1 MKTNYMKKITKYTLG
16 FVALALSV
24 FVSQT
29 AHAQYSGNWNNDPKD
44 PPTIQIM
51 NATRNPGC
59 NFAQCGST
67 SVTANT
73 GDLVSV
79 QIYYHNTGSNPEQA
93 ILNLSPRTSGS
104 VNTLSFIGG
113 VNGRNGSATLTINGG
128 SQPVEYIGVGRFYQ
142 NQSATPQTGDYSQV
156 FSGGFNAGN
165 IAASWSSQGT
175 LVLDFRVGVG
185 STNTG
190 FACSDGIDNDG
201 DGRIDMN
208 DAGCFGPTD
217 NDEYNSISN
226 SIYGCTDRSAINYNP
241 SATINSGCVYTQSGN
256 LPTVSTTVATNVGQ
270 NSARLN
276 GIVFSNNYQATSWF
290 EWGDT
295 RNLGNTTSQTSLGT
309 SSNYPTSD
317 FISGLR
323 PNTVYFFR
331 AVAQN
336 QYGVARGSIVQ
347 FKTLDDGSA
356 VVVDTQT
363 RYIVRNQVIKTNLSA
378 GVTTP
383 SLFGLRIEN
392 RYTNACIGDNLEY
405 SIRFDNVSTKTVTDT
420 VLQVII
426 PSEMTFVK
434 SSQGTFD
441 TDTNT
446 LTVNVGVVNPGES
459 KEVFVNV
466 KMNTSAKDRDFVLTA
481 RLMYTN
487 PQTGAQEDVL
497 GYSFLKGL
505 VCNNT
510 NLLGASALFSGSF
523 FPTTLVGWLLLILL
537 VLLLIF
543 ISRNLYEKTYKKKRT
558 EINITQ

>member
-1 MKTNYMKKITKYTLG
+1 MKTNYMKKITKYALG
-16 FVALALSV
+16 FTALVLSV

-44 PPTIQIM
+44 PPTIMIM
-51 NATRNPGC
+51 NSTRNPGC
-59 NFAQCGST
+59 NFGQCGST

-73 GDLVSV
+73 GDLISV
-79 QIYYHNTGSNPEQA
+79 QIYYHNTGTNPEQA

-104 VNTLSFIGG
+104 VNSLSFIGG
-113 VNGRNGSATLTINGG
+113 VNGKNSSATLTINGG
-128 SQPVEYIGVGRFYQ
+128 AQPVEYIGVGRFYQ
-142 NQSATPQTGDYSQV
+142 NQSSVGQTGDYSQV

-165 IAASWSSQGT
+165 IAAGWSSQGN

-190 FACSDGIDNDG
+190 FACSDGIDNDR

-208 DAGCFGPTD
+208 DIGCSGSTD
-217 NDEYNSISN
+217 NDEYNINSN
-226 SIYGCTDRSAINYNP
+226 SIYGCTDRSATNYNP
-241 SATINSGCVYTQSGN
+241 NATINSGCIYTQTDN
-256 LPTVSTTVATNVGQ
+256 TLNVSTTVATNVGQ

-290 EWGDT
+290 EWGST
-295 RNLGNTTSQTSLGT
+295 RSLGYTTSQTNLGT
-309 SSNYPTSD
+309 SSSYPTSD
-317 FISGLR
+317 SISGLR
-323 PNTVYFFR
+323 PNTVYFYR

-336 QYGVARGSIVQ
+336 QYGVVRGSIVQ
-347 FKTLDDGSA
+347 FKTLDDGSS

-363 RYIVRNQVIKTNLSA
+363 RYVVRNQVFRTNLSA
-378 GVTTP
+378 GVTTA

-392 RYTNACIGDNLEY
+392 RYANACIGEDLEY
-405 SIRFDNVSTKTVTDT
+405 NIRFDNVSTKTVTDT

-426 PSEMTFVK
+426 PSEMSFVK
-434 SSQGTFD
+434 SNGGSFD
-441 TDTNT
+441 ADTNT
-446 LTVNVGVVNPGES
+446 LTVNVGTVNPGES
-459 KEVFVNV
+459 KDFIVRV
-466 KMNTSAKDRDFVLTA
+466 KMNNTAKDRDFVLTA

-497 GYSFLKGL
+497 GYSFLRGL

-510 NLLGASALFSGSF
+510 NLLGASAFFSGAF
-523 FPTTLVGWLLLILL
+523 FPTTLFGWLILILLILL
-537 VLLLIF
+537 LVLV
-543 ISRNLYEKTYKKKRT
+543 SRSLYEKTYKKKKT